1 LPLRL
6 DKMEKFT
13 ILKERKNPAF
23 DRREIEVNAILDVS
37 PKMKEAEELI
47 GKEFS
52 ANPENVK
59 IKKIKGRFGSS
70 SFVIT
75 ANIYS
80 SKEEKDKIE
89 TKIKTP
95 KKKVA
100 KK

>member
-1 LPLRL
+1 
-6 DKMEKFT
+6 MEKLK
-13 ILKERKNPAF
+13 ILSEKKNPVF
-23 DRREIEVNAILDVS
+23 NRREIEVNAVMDVS
-37 PKMKEAEELI
+37 PKIKEAEELI

-52 ANPENVK
+52 ADAENVK
-59 IKKIKGRFGSS
+59 IKKIKGRFGSND
-70 SFVIT
+70 FVIT

-95 KKKVA
+95 RKKKGA

>member
-1 LPLRL
+1 MTENL
-6 DKMEKFT
+6 T
-13 ILKERKNPAF
+13 ILKEKKNPVF
-23 DRREIEVNAILDVS
+23 DRKEIEVNVKMDVS
-37 PKMKEAEELI
+37 PKIKEAEELI

-59 IKKIKGRFGSS
+59 IKKVKGRFGSN
-70 SFVIT
+70 SFIIT

-80 SKEEKDKIE
+80 SKEEKDKVE

-95 KKKVA
+95 KKKKT

>member
-1 LPLRL
+1 MTENL
-6 DKMEKFT
+6 T
-13 ILKERKNPAF
+13 ILKEKKNPVF
-23 DRREIEVNAILDVS
+23 DRKEIEVNVKMDVS
-37 PKMKEAEELI
+37 PKIKEAEELI

-59 IKKIKGRFGSS
+59 IKKVKGRFGSNN
-70 SFVIT
+70 FIIT

-80 SKEEKDKIE
+80 SKEEKDKVE

-95 KKKVA
+95 KKKKT

>member
-1 LPLRL
+1 M
-6 DKMEKFT
+6 MENLT
-13 ILKERKNPAF
+13 ILKEKKNPVF
-23 DRREIEVNAILDVS
+23 DRKEIEVSASLNIS
-37 PKMKEAEELI
+37 PKIKEAEEMI

-59 IKKIKGRFGSS
+59 IKKIKGRFGSN
-70 SFVIT
+70 SFIIT

-80 SKEEKDKIE
+80 SKEEKDKVE

-95 KKKVA
+95 KKKKA

>member
-1 LPLRL
+1 
-6 DKMEKFT
+6 MENLIIIHEK
-13 ILKERKNPAF
+13 KNPAF
-23 DRREIEVNAILDVS
+23 DRKEIEVSVRMDIS
-37 PKMKEAEELI
+37 PKIKEAEEFI

-59 IKKIKGRFGSS
+59 IKKVKGRFGSK
-70 SFVIT
+70 SFIIT

-95 KKKVA
+95 RKKKGA

>member
-1 LPLRL
+1 
-6 DKMEKFT
+6 MTEKLT
-13 ILKERKNPAF
+13 IIHEKKNPIF
-23 DRREIEVNAILDVS
+23 DRKEIEVATVMNIT
-37 PKMKEAEELI
+37 PKIKEAEEFI

-52 ANPENVK
+52 ANPENIK
-59 IKKIKGRFGSS
+59 IKKIKGRFGSNN
-70 SFVIT
+70 FVIT

-95 KKKVA
+95 KKKKA

>member
-1 LPLRL
+1 
-6 DKMEKFT
+6 MENLT
-13 ILKERKNPAF
+13 IVKEKKNPVF
-23 DRREIEVNAILDVS
+23 DRREIEVNVRMNIS
-37 PKMKEAEELI
+37 PKIKEAEDLI

-59 IKKIKGRFGSS
+59 IKKVKGRFGSK

-89 TKIKTP
+89 KKTKTP
-95 KKKVA
+95 RKKKGA

>member
-1 LPLRL
+1 MTENL
-6 DKMEKFT
+6 T
-13 ILKERKNPAF
+13 ILKEKKNPVF
-23 DRREIEVNAILDVS
+23 DRKEIEVNVKMDVS
-37 PKMKEAEELI
+37 PKIKEAEELI

-59 IKKIKGRFGSS
+59 IKKIKGRFGSN
-70 SFVIT
+70 SFIIT

-80 SKEEKDKIE
+80 SKEEKDKVE

-95 KKKVA
+95 KKKKV

>member
-1 LPLRL
+1 MTE
-6 DKMEKFT
+6 KMK
-13 ILKERKNPAF
+13 ILNERKNPAF
-23 DRREIEVNAILDVS
+23 DRREIEVEGILDVT
-37 PKMKEAEELI
+37 PKIKEAEELI

-59 IKKIKGRFGSS
+59 IKKIKGRFGSKN
-70 SFVIT
+70 FVIT

-89 TKIKTP
+89 TKIKIP
-95 KKKVA
+95 RKKKT

>member
-1 LPLRL
+1 MTENL
-6 DKMEKFT
+6 T
-13 ILKERKNPAF
+13 ILKEKKNPIF
-23 DRREIEVNAILDVS
+23 DRKEIEVNIKMDVS
-37 PKMKEAEELI
+37 PKIKEAEELI

-59 IKKIKGRFGSS
+59 IKKVKGRFGSN
-70 SFVIT
+70 SFIIT

-80 SKEEKDKIE
+80 SKEEKDKVE

-95 KKKVA
+95 KKKKT

>member
-1 LPLRL
+1 
-6 DKMEKFT
+6 MTIT
-13 ILKERKNPAF
+13 ILNQKKNPLF
-23 DRREIEVNAILDVS
+23 DRQEVEISAVMEVS
-37 PKMKEAEELI
+37 PKIKEAEELV

-59 IKKIKGRFGSS
+59 IKKIKGRFGST
-70 SFVIT
+70 SFIIT

-80 SKEEKDKIE
+80 SKEEKDKVE

-95 KKKVA
+95 RKKKGA

>member
-1 LPLRL
+1 
-6 DKMEKFT
+6 MENLT
-13 ILKERKNPAF
+13 ILKEKKNPVF
-23 DRREIEVNAILDVS
+23 DRKEIEVNVRMDIS
-37 PKMKEAEELI
+37 PKIKEAEELI

-59 IKKIKGRFGSS
+59 VKKIKGRFGSR

-89 TKIKTP
+89 TKTKKE
-95 KKKVA
+95 KKKVE

>member
-1 LPLRL
+1 
-6 DKMEKFT
+6 MTEKLT
-13 ILKERKNPAF
+13 IIKEKKNPIF
-23 DRREIEVNAILDVS
+23 DRREIEVNAVMNIT
-37 PKMKEAEELI
+37 PKIKEAEEFI

-59 IKKIKGRFGSS
+59 IKKIKGRFGSN

-75 ANIYS
+75 ANIYA

>member
-1 LPLRL
+1 
-6 DKMEKFT
+6 MEKIKIIT
-13 ILKERKNPAF
+13 EKKNPMFNRQELVFVVKA
-23 DRREIEVNAILDVS
+23 DVS
-37 PKMKEAEELI
+37 PKMKEVEEFV

-59 IKKIKGRFGSS
+59 VRLIKGSFGSDN
-70 SFVIT
+70 FTIT

-89 TKIKTP
+89 TRTKKE
-95 KKKVA
+95 KKKVEGA

>member
-1 LPLRL
+1 MTENL
-6 DKMEKFT
+6 T
-13 ILKERKNPAF
+13 ILKEKKNPVF
-23 DRREIEVNAILDVS
+23 DRKEIEVNVKRDVS
-37 PKMKEAEELI
+37 PKIKEAEELI

-59 IKKIKGRFGSS
+59 IKKIKGRFGSN
-70 SFVIT
+70 SFIIT

-80 SKEEKDKIE
+80 SKEEKDKVE

-95 KKKVA
+95 KKKKV

>member
-1 LPLRL
+1 
-6 DKMEKFT
+6 MEK
-13 ILKERKNPAF
+13 IVIINEKKNPVF
-23 DRREIEVNAILDVS
+23 DRKEIEVSVHMDIS
-37 PKMKEAEELI
+37 PKIKEAEELI

-59 IKKIKGRFGSS
+59 IKKVKGRFGSR

-89 TKIKTP
+89 TKTKKE
-95 KKKVA
+95 KKKVE

>member
-1 LPLRL
+1 
-6 DKMEKFT
+6 MTEKLK
-13 ILKERKNPAF
+13 ILNEKKNPIF
-23 DRREIEVNAILDVS
+23 DRREIEVNVVMDIT
-37 PKMKEAEELI
+37 PKIKEAEELI

-59 IKKIKGRFGSS
+59 IKKIKGRFGSN
-70 SFVIT
+70 SFIIT

-80 SKEEKDKIE
+80 SKEEKDKVE

-95 KKKVA
+95 KKKKG